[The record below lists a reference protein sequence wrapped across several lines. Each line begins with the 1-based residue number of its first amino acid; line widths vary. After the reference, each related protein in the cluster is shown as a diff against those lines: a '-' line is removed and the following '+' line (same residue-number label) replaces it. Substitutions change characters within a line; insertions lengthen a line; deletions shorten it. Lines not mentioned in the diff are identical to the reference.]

1 MAADAQP
8 WKWLRLNVALRM
20 LTVAPPRPLPKD
32 VRCSLRMRS
41 LTDVLRLPCANWLA
55 CRAEVTRPKIRELYV
70 RVLHALGIPLPHE
83 ETAGRHLLVSLAFGF
98 VKGELNLNDVAA
110 RLSTTD
116 AARTREE
123 TRFLSIAADYSEWI
137 SPTSSLDRG
146 TT

>member
-1 MAADAQP
+1 MLAAH
-8 WKWLRLNVALRM
+8 AL
-20 LTVAPPRPLPKD
+20 VDGCASP
-32 VRCSLRMRS
+32 SLRELAGVPRRS
-41 LTDVLRLPCANWLA
+41 DET
-55 CRAEVTRPKIRELYV
+55 EIRELYV

-98 VKGELNLNDVAA
+98 VKGELNPNDVAA

-123 TRFLSIAADYSEWI
+123 TRFLSVAADYREWI
-137 SPTSSLDRG
+137 SPTSSLEGG